1 MEIQLSNPFFKK
13 NLSKSGGK
21 LNQNIQLQ
29 DLGTIVTGR
38 GNSVSVRV
46 SPDSADGIAKLHELS
61 STPAI
66 L

>member
-1 MEIQLSNPFFKK
+1 MDIFKGDYIQ
-13 NLSKSGGK
+13 
-21 LNQNIQLQ
+21 
-29 DLGTIVTGR
+29 IVTGR